1 MASLAEIKALQEQ
14 TQVSLDAEQARVAE
28 LLAEKDATI
37 ATLGTTITSL
47 EALVAAGGTEE
58 QRQAILDGLTTL
70 KADLE
75 ATVE

>member
-1 MASLAEIKALQEQ
+1 MPTAAEIKALLDA

-37 ATLGTTITSL
+37 ATLNQTIADLITQQ
-47 EALVAAGGTEE
+47 ADGGTPEE
-58 QRQAILDGLTTL
+58 RQAIIDGLTAL

-75 ATVE
+75 GTVE